1 MIQRYSRPKMAQIWD
16 PSTKF
21 KKWLDVELAACRV
34 HYEQGSIP
42 ETDYHTI
49 LEKADFD
56 VARIDAIEQEVQHDV
71 IAFLT
76 SVAEFIGPS
85 SRFVHLG
92 LTSSD
97 VVDTAFS
104 LLIRDAGAILIE
116 DIDVLMA
123 AVKTQAFT
131 HKYTAKMG
139 RTHGV
144 HAEPTTFGLKLTVW
158 YEELRRNRQRL
169 SDALAQINVGKIS
182 GAVGNYAH
190 MAPEV
195 EEKVCQYLNLEVA
208 PISTQILQRDRH
220 AHFMSTLAIV
230 SGTLEKMATEIRA
243 LQKTEFNE
251 VIEPFGKGQKG
262 SSAMPHKR
270 NPIICERVSG
280 LSRSLRG
287 YALTAFENQNLWHER
302 DISHSS
308 AERLIFPDAT
318 VTLDYIFGLMTNVI
332 ENMTVNAEQMQ
343 ENIGK
348 SYNVFYSQQ
357 LLLKLIDK
365 GLLREDAYRIVQRNA
380 ISAFQERIPF
390 DQKIKADP
398 ELTSQMT
405 DTEIN
410 AIFDVSKYTQYVDYI
425 YKRVYGDP
433 K

>member
-76 SVAEFIGPS
+76 SVAEFIGPA

-116 DIDVLMA
+116 DIDLLMA

-195 EEKVCQYLNLEVA
+195 EEKVCQYLNLDVA

-318 VTLDYIFGLMTNVI
+318 VTLDYMFGLMTNVI

-410 AIFDVSKYTQYVDYI
+410 AIFDASKYTQYVDYI
-425 YKRVYGDP
+425 YKRVYG
-433 K
+433 

>member
-1 MIQRYSRPKMAQIWD
+1 MAQIWD

-42 ETDYHTI
+42 EADYHTI

-56 VARIDAIEQEVQHDV
+56 VARIDVIEQEVQHDV

-104 LLIRDAGAILIE
+104 LLIRDAGSILIE
-116 DIDVLMA
+116 DIDLLMS

-195 EEKVCQYLNLEVA
+195 EEKVCHYLNLEVA

-230 SGTLEKMATEIRA
+230 AGTLEKMATEIRA

-318 VTLDYIFGLMTNVI
+318 VTLDYMFGLMTNVI

-380 ISAFQERIPF
+380 ISAFEERISF

-398 ELTSQMT
+398 ELTAQMT
-405 DTEIN
+405 DIEID
-410 AIFDVSKYTQYVDYI
+410 AIFDASKYTQYVDYI
-425 YKRVYGDP
+425 YKRVYG
-433 K
+433 

>member
-1 MIQRYSRPKMAQIWD
+1 MAQIWD

-76 SVAEFIGPS
+76 SVAEFIGPA

-116 DIDVLMA
+116 DIDLLMA

-195 EEKVCQYLNLEVA
+195 EEKVCQYLNLDVA

-318 VTLDYIFGLMTNVI
+318 VTLDYMFGLMTNVI

-410 AIFDVSKYTQYVDYI
+410 AIFDASKYTQYVDYI
-425 YKRVYGDP
+425 YKRVYG
-433 K
+433 

>member
-1 MIQRYSRPKMAQIWD
+1 MAQIWD

-42 ETDYHTI
+42 EADYHTI

-56 VARIDAIEQEVQHDV
+56 VARIDVIEQEVQHDV

-104 LLIRDAGAILIE
+104 LLIRDAGSILIE
-116 DIDVLMA
+116 DIDLLMA

-131 HKYTAKMG
+131 HKYTSKMG

-195 EEKVCQYLNLEVA
+195 EEKVCHYLNLEVA

-230 SGTLEKMATEIRA
+230 AGTLEKMATEIRA

-318 VTLDYIFGLMTNVI
+318 VTLDYMFGLMTNVI

-380 ISAFQERIPF
+380 ISAFEERISF

-398 ELTSQMT
+398 ELTAQMT
-405 DTEIN
+405 DIEID
-410 AIFDVSKYTQYVDYI
+410 AIFDASKYTQYVDYI
-425 YKRVYGDP
+425 YQRVYG
-433 K
+433 

>member
-1 MIQRYSRPKMAQIWD
+1 MAQIWD

-42 ETDYHTI
+42 EADYHTI

-56 VARIDAIEQEVQHDV
+56 VARIDVIEQEVQHDV

-104 LLIRDAGAILIE
+104 LLIRDAGSILIE
-116 DIDVLMA
+116 DIDLLMA

-131 HKYTAKMG
+131 HKYTSKMG

-195 EEKVCQYLNLEVA
+195 EEKVCHYLNLEVA

-230 SGTLEKMATEIRA
+230 AGTLEKMATEIRA

-318 VTLDYIFGLMTNVI
+318 VTLDYMFGLMTNVI

-380 ISAFQERIPF
+380 ISAFEERISF

-398 ELTSQMT
+398 ELTAQMT
-405 DTEIN
+405 DIEID
-410 AIFDVSKYTQYVDYI
+410 AIFDASKYTQYVDYI
-425 YKRVYGDP
+425 YKRVYG
-433 K
+433 

>member
-1 MIQRYSRPKMAQIWD
+1 MAQIWD
-16 PSTKF
+16 PNTKF
-21 KKWLDVELAACRV
+21 QKWLEVELAACRV
-34 HYEQGSIP
+34 HFEQGSIP
-42 ETDYHTI
+42 ESDYQSI
-49 LEKADFD
+49 LQNARFD
-56 VARIDAIEQEVQHDV
+56 VTRIDAIEQEVQHDV

-76 SVAEFIGPS
+76 SVAEFVGPS
-85 SRFVHLG
+85 SRFIHLG

-104 LLIRDAGAILIE
+104 LLIRDAGAILID
-116 DIDVLMA
+116 DIDTLMA
-123 AVKTQAFT
+123 AVKSQAIT
-131 HKYTAKMG
+131 HKYTPEMG

-169 SDALAQINVGKIS
+169 TESLAQINVGKIS

-190 MAPEV
+190 MAPDV
-195 EEKVCQYLNLEVA
+195 EAKVCHYLNLEVA

-220 AHFMSTLAIV
+220 AHVMTTIAIIG
-230 SGTLEKMATEIRA
+230 GTLEKMATEIRA

-270 NPIICERVSG
+270 NPIICERISG

-287 YALTAFENQNLWHER
+287 YALTALENQNLWHER

-318 VTLDYIFGLMTNVI
+318 VTLDYMFGLMTNVI
-332 ENMTVNAEQMQ
+332 ENMTVNVDQMG

-380 ISAFQERIPF
+380 ISAFQERVPF
-390 DQKIKADP
+390 DVKINADSDVTAQLSL
-398 ELTSQMT
+398 E
-405 DTEIN
+405 EIE
-410 AIFDVSKYTQYVDYI
+410 AIFDASKYTQHVDTI
-425 YKRVYGDP
+425 YKRVYGP
-433 K
+433 TQ

>member
-1 MIQRYSRPKMAQIWD
+1 MAQIWD

-42 ETDYHTI
+42 EADYHTI

-56 VARIDAIEQEVQHDV
+56 VARIDVIEQEVQHDV

-104 LLIRDAGAILIE
+104 LLIRDAGSILIE
-116 DIDVLMA
+116 DIDLLMS

-195 EEKVCQYLNLEVA
+195 EEKVCHYLNLEVA

-230 SGTLEKMATEIRA
+230 AGTLEKMATEIRA

-280 LSRSLRG
+280 LSRSIRG

-318 VTLDYIFGLMTNVI
+318 VTLDYMFGLMTNVI

-380 ISAFQERIPF
+380 ISAFEERIPF

-398 ELTSQMT
+398 ELTAQMT
-405 DTEIN
+405 DTEID
-410 AIFDVSKYTQYVDYI
+410 AIFDASKYTQYVDYI
-425 YKRVYGDP
+425 YQRVYG
-433 K
+433 